1 MVLCTVL
8 IVFHESFVCILVVD
22 IIVNYFGLKAVSSC
36 ETRMGN
42 NSY

>member
-1 MVLCTVL
+1 M
-8 IVFHESFVCILVVD
+8 FHESFGYVFVVD
-22 IIVNYFGLKAVSSC
+22 IIINNFGLKAVSSC